1 MRVFLLTLLGFG
13 ELNSMKPSNHINDE
27 AEFVA
32 LLTASQKAI
41 VLAVRALMPGER
53 CVDEVVQQTNAKLW
67 QKRSEFGPGTN
78 FRAWANAIARF
89 EVLNYR
95 KQQARDA
102 RIKFSDELE
111 RIIVTETAAIDDE
124 MLSRQ
129 SALRECLKQFKSDS
143 REILLSR
150 YSGDETLTQL
160 AARVGR
166 SVGGIKVTLSRLRTA
181 LLECIERRLLAEE
194 Q

>member
-1 MRVFLLTLLGFG
+1 MQPIIQP
-13 ELNSMKPSNHINDE
+13 EDE

-32 LLTASQKAI
+32 MLTASQNTIA
-41 VLAVRALMPGER
+41 LAVRALMPGEHS
-53 CVDEVVQQTNAKLW
+53 VDEVIQQTNAKLW
-67 QKRSEFGPGTN
+67 QKRGEFEAGTN

-111 RIIVTETAAIDDE
+111 HIIVAETAGIDDE
-124 MLSRQ
+124 MLNRQ
-129 SALRECLKQFKSDS
+129 SALRECLKDLKSES
-143 REILLSR
+143 REMLLSR
-150 YSGDETLTQL
+150 YSGEETLTQL

-181 LLECIERRLLAEE
+181 LLECIQRRLLAEE
-194 Q
+194 H

>member
-1 MRVFLLTLLGFG
+1 MQPKSQT
-13 ELNSMKPSNHINDE
+13 EDE

-32 LLTASQKAI
+32 RLTASQNAI
-41 VLAVRALMPGER
+41 AFAVRALMPGDR
-53 CVDEVVQQTNAKLW
+53 SVDEVLQQTNAKLW
-67 QKRSEFGPGTN
+67 QKRGEFEAGTN

-111 RIIVTETAAIDDE
+111 HIIVAETAGIDDE
-124 MLSRQ
+124 MLNRQ
-129 SALRECLKQFKSDS
+129 SALRECLKDLKSES
-143 REILLSR
+143 REMLLSR
-150 YSGDETLTQL
+150 YSGEETLAQL

-181 LLECIERRLLAEE
+181 LLECIQRRLLAEE
-194 Q
+194 H

>member
-1 MRVFLLTLLGFG
+1 MQPKSQP
-13 ELNSMKPSNHINDE
+13 EDE

-32 LLTASQKAI
+32 LLTASQNTIA
-41 VLAVRALMPGER
+41 LAVRALMPGEHS
-53 CVDEVVQQTNAKLW
+53 VDEVIQQTNAKLW
-67 QKRSEFGPGTN
+67 QKRGEFEAGTN

-95 KQQARDA
+95 KQQARDS

-111 RIIVTETAAIDDE
+111 HIIVAETAGIDDE
-124 MLSRQ
+124 MLNRQ
-129 SALRECLKQFKSDS
+129 SALSECLKQLKSES
-143 REILLSR
+143 REMLLSR
-150 YSGDETLTQL
+150 YGGEETLAQL

-181 LLECIERRLLAEE
+181 LLECIQRRLIAEE
-194 Q
+194 H

>member
-1 MRVFLLTLLGFG
+1 M
-13 ELNSMKPSNHINDE
+13 EPSNPSDDE
-27 AEFVA
+27 ADFVA
-32 LLTASQKAI
+32 MLTASQNAI
-41 VLAVRALMPGER
+41 ALAVRALMPGER
-53 CVDEVVQQTNAKLW
+53 SVDEVVQQTNAKIW
-67 QKRSEFGPGTN
+67 HKRGEFDAGTN

-111 RIIVTETAAIDDE
+111 HIIVAETAGIDDE
-124 MLSRQ
+124 MLNRQ
-129 SALRECLKQFKSDS
+129 SALRECLKDLKSES
-143 REILLSR
+143 REMLLSR
-150 YSGDETLTQL
+150 YSGEETLAQL

-181 LLECIERRLLAEE
+181 LLECIQRRLLAEE
-194 Q
+194 H

>member
-1 MRVFLLTLLGFG
+1 M
-13 ELNSMKPSNHINDE
+13 EPSNPSDDE
-27 AEFVA
+27 ADFVA
-32 LLTASQKAI
+32 MLTASQNAI
-41 VLAVRALMPGER
+41 ALAVRALMPGEH
-53 CVDEVVQQTNAKLW
+53 CVDEVVQQTNAKIW
-67 QKRSEFGPGTN
+67 HKRGEFDAGTN

-111 RIIVTETAAIDDE
+111 HIIVAETAGIDDE
-124 MLSRQ
+124 MLNRQ
-129 SALRECLKQFKSDS
+129 SALRECLKDLKSES
-143 REILLSR
+143 REMLLSR
-150 YSGDETLTQL
+150 YSGEETLTQL

-181 LLECIERRLLAEE
+181 LLECIQRRLLAEE
-194 Q
+194 H

>member
-1 MRVFLLTLLGFG
+1 MQPIIQP
-13 ELNSMKPSNHINDE
+13 EDE

-32 LLTASQKAI
+32 MLTASQNAI
-41 VLAVRALMPGER
+41 ALAVRALMPGER
-53 CVDEVVQQTNAKLW
+53 SVDEVVQQTNAKIW
-67 QKRSEFGPGTN
+67 HKRGEFEAGTN
-78 FRAWANAIARF
+78 FRAWASAIARF

-111 RIIVTETAAIDDE
+111 HIIVAETAGIDDE
-124 MLSRQ
+124 MLNRQ
-129 SALRECLKQFKSDS
+129 SALRECLKDLKSES
-143 REILLSR
+143 REMLLSR
-150 YSGDETLTQL
+150 YSGEETLAQL

-181 LLECIERRLLAEE
+181 LLECIQRRLLAEE
-194 Q
+194 H

>member
-1 MRVFLLTLLGFG
+1 M
-13 ELNSMKPSNHINDE
+13 EPSNPSDDE
-27 AEFVA
+27 ADFVA
-32 LLTASQKAI
+32 MLTASQNAI
-41 VLAVRALMPGER
+41 ALAVRALMPGER
-53 CVDEVVQQTNAKLW
+53 SVDEVVQQTNAKIW
-67 QKRSEFGPGTN
+67 HKRGEFEAGTN

-111 RIIVTETAAIDDE
+111 HIIVAETAGIDDE
-124 MLSRQ
+124 MLNRQ
-129 SALRECLKQFKSDS
+129 SALRECLKDLKSES
-143 REILLSR
+143 REMLLSR
-150 YSGDETLTQL
+150 YSGEETLAQL

-181 LLECIERRLLAEE
+181 LLECIQRRLLAEE
-194 Q
+194 H